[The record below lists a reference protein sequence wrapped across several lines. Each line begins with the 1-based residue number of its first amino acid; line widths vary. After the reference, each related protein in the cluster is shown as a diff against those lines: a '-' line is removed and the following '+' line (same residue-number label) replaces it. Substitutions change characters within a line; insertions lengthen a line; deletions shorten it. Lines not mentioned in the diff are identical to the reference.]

1 MGIEEEVAE
10 FIRNERPLWPQTATS
25 CPVQQCRDGH
35 KFSSF
40 NDFIIHW
47 KEMHHE
53 TDTRYKC
60 KLCKR
65 SYGTLKHKKSHEKSK
80 CHTGQTVEFET
91 IKIQNPRY
99 IDPKDELPYKLGS
112 TNYRKEMRQIQRQ
125 LHGVQRRIEA
135 NKWQKSISELPEE
148 EKHYRLCRDER
159 VVERDGVLYKNSNM
173 WDEPSRRKRVKFE

>member
-1 MGIEEEVAE
+1 MLTGRTSTTGRSTAEFSAKPCTIHCRMADISMGIEEEVAE

-47 KEMHHE
+47 REMHHE

-112 TNYRKEMRQIQRQ
+112 TNYRKKNATNSKTAT
-125 LHGVQRRIEA
+125 RRTT
-135 NKWQKSISELPEE
+135 P
-148 EKHYRLCRDER
+148 Y
-159 VVERDGVLYKNSNM
+159 
-173 WDEPSRRKRVKFE
+173 